1 MVLNDEAENQRRYEN
16 RLISKRNSNR
26 KYRVRWGHIGQNLIH
41 RHRWEMIREGLWK
54 EEEHPL

>member
-1 MVLNDEAENQRRYEN
+1 MLAKYEQSGSVGVRRRN
-16 RLISKRNSNR
+16 KRNKRRSQA
-26 KYRVRWGHIGQNLIH
+26 RWGQITSNPVH